1 MNILDEIP
9 LYFDLAFFTPLI
21 FCGMKKD
28 HDA

>member
-1 MNILDEIP
+1 MNILDKIM

-28 HDA
+28 HVA